1 MTEIPGGIYEIA
13 NAADLVCQKGHCQ
26 RGDCNGFLCREAIDA
41 VFLAAEKRG
50 EERERERCAKVAE
63 SHFDL
68 RHADRARFAS
78 MSIAAAIRKG
88 SD

>member
-1 MTEIPGGIYEIA
+1 MTEIPDGIYEIA

-50 EERERERCAKVAE
+50 EERGARVLDVKAEESNRICDFDMAK
-63 SHFDL
+63 HYRKL
-68 RHADRARFAS
+68 
-78 MSIAAAIRKG
+78 AAAIRKG
-88 SD
+88 QQ